1 MCAQGPRRIRT
12 CAQGRRPMYA
22 QGPRR
27 IRTCAQGPRR
37 MYAQGPR
44 PMYAQGHRSMSVR
57 TPARPEQSV
66 RRRCAHTR
74 KNHRAEGPAFHASKS
89 HHPTAIVA
97 PVARKA
103 QGHCPP
109 GPGVQRGF
117 LQSRPCIL

>member
-1 MCAQGPRRIRT
+1 MC
-12 CAQGRRPMYA
+12 A

-37 MYAQGPR
+37 MYAQGLRRMYAQGHRPMCAQGHR
-44 PMYAQGHRSMSVR
+44 PMYAQGRRPMSVR